1 MGKEMKKRH
10 NAIKC
15 SSLAT
20 MVIILSACAMLSG
33 CARQVAQWHIDNPY
47 ADVDWEN
54 HQRHRANFHTHTTM
68 SDGAERP
75 DRVIDRYAALG
86 YSILALTDHD
96 TLAPQGDPDN
106 PERHKTTWPWS
117 AFGRNPEILGMVA
130 IEANEISRV
139 HHIGSYFND
148 YGDADVENETTALD
162 EIGRRGG
169 LAVFFH
175 PGRYMKSVQW
185 YADMFRTHPHLI
197 GIEIYNQGDRYPND
211 RGTWDAILTDMINDR
226 PVWGFSNDDMHHPAT
241 HLGRNWNVMLLPAL
255 SADWVRKAME
265 QGMFLYVYQP
275 NGPQAEPPPE
285 IRSIMIDSRAG
296 AIRVQAAGYSRIEW
310 ISGGEIVH
318 RGEALELSYLTD
330 VPGYVRAVVYGSD
343 GRSLIG
349 TQPFGIRQQLK

>member
-1 MGKEMKKRH
+1 MKERH
-10 NAIKC
+10 SSIKC
-15 SSLAT
+15 RLYAAV
-20 MVIILSACAMLSG
+20 VIILLAFAMLSG
-33 CARQVAQWHIDNPY
+33 CSRHAAQWNIDNPY
-47 ADVDWEN
+47 ADVDWKN
-54 HQRHRANFHTHTTM
+54 HQRHKANFHTHTTM
-68 SDGAERP
+68 SDGMERP
-75 DRVIDRYAALG
+75 DTVIDRYAGLG

-96 TLAPQGDPDN
+96 TIAPQGNRDN

-148 YGDADVENETTALD
+148 YGDAEVEGEKMVLD

-185 YADMFRTHPHLI
+185 YSDMYRSHPHLI
-197 GIEIYNQGDRYPND
+197 GLEIFNQGDRYPND

-226 PVWGFSNDDMHHPAT
+226 PVWGFSNDDMHNPAA

-265 QGMFLYVYQP
+265 KGMFLYVYQP
-275 NGPQAEPPPE
+275 NGPQGEPPPE
-285 IRSIMIDSRAG
+285 IKSIMIDSHRG
-296 AIRVQAAGYSRIEW
+296 TIGLQAADYGRMEW
-310 ISGGEIVH
+310 ISGGGIIH
-318 RGEALELSYLTD
+318 QGDTLELSNLTD

-343 GRSLIG
+343 GKSLVG
-349 TQPFGIRQQLK
+349 TQPFGIRRQLR